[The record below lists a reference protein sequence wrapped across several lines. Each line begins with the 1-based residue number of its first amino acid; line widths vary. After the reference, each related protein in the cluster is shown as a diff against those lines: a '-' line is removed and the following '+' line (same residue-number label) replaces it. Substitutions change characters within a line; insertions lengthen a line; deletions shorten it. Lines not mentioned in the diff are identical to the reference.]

1 MSVVL
6 DMKLLLAFGC
16 PYLIRSNFIKTTYD
30 ISLDSWISFLPLGFS
45 PTLTSGLWMF
55 FVRWRSSVGVVNP
68 KEKKERKESAER
80 WLFVGRFLSLAF
92 VG

>member
-1 MSVVL
+1 
-6 DMKLLLAFGC
+6 
-16 PYLIRSNFIKTTYD
+16 
-30 ISLDSWISFLPLGFS
+30 
-45 PTLTSGLWMF
+45 MF

-92 VG
+92 VGSRARQGWERKDNIRTPVSGLSGVFVPVAVM